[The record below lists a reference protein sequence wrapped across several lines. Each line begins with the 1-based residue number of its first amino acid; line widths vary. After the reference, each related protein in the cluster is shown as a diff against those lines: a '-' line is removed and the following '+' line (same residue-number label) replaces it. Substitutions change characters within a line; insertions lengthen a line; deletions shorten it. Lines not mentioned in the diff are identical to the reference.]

1 MSTENAI
8 TPAEAREWVKSRE
21 WANGCNLIAD
31 ETIDAVEFATQYRR
45 NKELWDKLFKFLGE
59 TDPTTLEVGKIE
71 IVPGRLWINVPAAY
85 TPKSAEETRTENH
98 RKFIDLQYTFEGDEL
113 YGLADPDKVTPTME
127 YDPVKDRT
135 FYTLDAPASYVP
147 AGADRFF
154 LYFPKD
160 LHQPSVRTSEN
171 PGLSRKLVGKIEYV
185 AD

>member
-1 MSTENAI
+1 MSNEKVI
-8 TPAEAREWVKSRE
+8 TPAEACEWVKSRE
-21 WANGCNLIAD
+21 WANGWNVNVD
-31 ETIDAVEFATQYRR
+31 ETVDALEFATQYER
-45 NKELWDKLFKFLGE
+45 NKPLWDKLFKYLAE
-59 TDPTTLEVGKIE
+59 TDVTALQPGKVVLEE
-71 IVPGRLWINVPAAY
+71 GRLWINIPEAY
-85 TPKSAEETRTENH
+85 TPKSIEDTRTENH

-135 FYTLDAPASYVP
+135 FYHLDAPASYVP

-171 PGLSRKLVGKIEYV
+171 PGLSRKIVGKIEY
-185 AD
+185 AE

>member
-1 MSTENAI
+1 MSTEKAI
-8 TPAEAREWVKSRE
+8 TPSEAREWMESRE
-21 WANGCNLIAD
+21 WANGWTVNPD

-45 NKELWDKLFKFLGE
+45 NKPLWDKLFKFLAE
-59 TDPTTLEVGKIE
+59 NDPMTLKPGKIE
-71 IVPGRLWINVPAAY
+71 LEKGRVWINVPEEY

-98 RKFIDLQYTFEGDEL
+98 RKFIDLQYTFVGDEL

-127 YDPVKDRT
+127 YDTVKDRT
-135 FYTLDAPASYVP
+135 FYRLDAPASYVP

-171 PGLSRKLVGKIEYV
+171 PGPSRKLVGKIEY
-185 AD
+185 AE